1 MMATSTSPAM
11 ERATPG
17 PLGDDTDKKAFTCHG
32 ADDDLTC
39 VKPGAGGVAGGRGV
53 STVGGGGGGRDLE
66 VGGPGIR
73 GAATPRGFST
83 LVASS
88 LPGLTVTSSAAV
100 RERTGVAAAGG
111 HQRKG
116 KGLMAR
122 DPSIGVLPVGHPL
135 HRPFIRGGYRLH
147 HGTLDAALSV
157 FRWHNDTIN
166 IWSHLLGLVWWVR
179 MLVQVT
185 SGDTYESADEAT
197 RALWVVSYALC
208 CMMPLMS
215 TLYHIFGTSRAG
227 ACQTNCFRLD
237 LTGILMLWSA
247 RVAMEGWIVLWCE
260 RALYINYIIVAVV
273 MYAFIVPTLIIK
285 VKRPALR
292 RSI

>member
-1 MMATSTSPAM
+1 M

-17 PLGDDTDKKAFTCHG
+17 PLGDDKDKKAFTCHG

-39 VKPGAGGVAGGRGV
+39 VSTADGR
-53 STVGGGGGGRDLE
+53 GRDLE
-66 VGGPGIR
+66 VGGLGIR

-88 LPGLTVTSSAAV
+88 LPGLTVTSGAAV
-100 RERTGVAAAGG
+100 RERTGAAGG
-111 HQRKG
+111 HQRKV
-116 KGLMAR
+116 GLMAR

-197 RALWVVSYALC
+197 RALWVASYALC

-273 MYAFIVPTLIIK
+273 MYAFVVPTLIIK

-292 RSI
+292 RSTSYVVHGVHV